1 MICIPIPAEV
11 ESRADAMEAVTIR
24 GGVHSMAEV
33 LRELLPHYGI
43 DPPKE
48 CFPIAG
54 VSFCR
59 VRPEESDELVIA

>member
-1 MICIPIPAEV
+1 MICIPVAAEA
-11 ESRADAMEAVTIR
+11 ESGADAMEAVAIR

-43 DPPKE
+43 HPPKDR
-48 CFPIAG
+48 FPIDG

-59 VRPEESDELVIA
+59 VRPEESDEMAIA

>member
-1 MICIPIPAEV
+1 
-11 ESRADAMEAVTIR
+11 MEAAAIR

-33 LRELLPHYGI
+33 LLELLPHYGI

-48 CFPIAG
+48 RFPIAV

-59 VRPEESDELVIA
+59 VRCQESGEMVTT

>member
-1 MICIPIPAEV
+1 MICIPDEADR
-11 ESRADAMEAVTIR
+11 RADAMEEEAIR

-48 CFPIAG
+48 RFPIA
-54 VSFCR
+54 VVAFSR
-59 VRPEESDELVIA
+59 VGPQESDEMVTV